1 MAFPDITITSL
12 ETITAFDIATGNFK
26 FMLDELQSAS
36 IAQSEEKVD
45 ITGKQ
50 GRKLNSLKRNK
61 AVTISGTNGLVSGGM
76 LAVQVGSESDEGF
89 EHKAATPVKWMDDL
103 FVTSNAAT
111 TNYIAVGDEGNEIAR
126 VYIKNSN
133 GTLGAVLTQSVSA
146 DSTHFT
152 YNPETK
158 QLGFSGLDD
167 DTEIAVFYTRTIEA
181 DVLENDSGKY
191 AGKVDLYIDAFG
203 EDKCANIYR
212 VQFHIPKADFSGNFT
227 FDMGDNQSVHSF
239 EAEALSGACGTS
251 GLYWTCTVFGEDEGD
266 NSEISALTSIAITN
280 APTKTAYT
288 AGQSFDPAGMVVK
301 AYHGAEDVTGTVVS
315 NYTYSPA
322 GALTAGNTSIYVMY
336 TENGVTQVAEQAIT
350 VS

>member
-12 ETITAFDIATGNFK
+12 ETITAFDIVTGNFK

-36 IAQSEEKVD
+36 IAQSEDKVD

-89 EHKAATPVKWMDDL
+89 EHKSATPVKWMDDL

-111 TNYIAVGDEGNEIAR
+111 TNYIAVGETNHEIER
-126 VYIKNSN
+126 VYLKNSN
-133 GTLGAVLTQSVSA
+133 GTLGSVLTQAASA
-146 DSTHFT
+146 DTTHFT
-152 YNPETK
+152 YDPTTK
-158 QLGFSGLDD
+158 VLGFSDLADN
-167 DTEIAVFYTRTIEA
+167 TEIAVFYTRQIEA
-181 DVLENDSGKY
+181 DILENDSGNY
-191 AGKVDLYIDAFG
+191 AGKVALYIDAFG

-212 VQFHIPKADFSGNFT
+212 VQFYIPKADFSGNFT

-251 GLYWTCTVFGEDEGD
+251 GLYWTCTVFGENTDD
-266 NSEISALTSIAITN
+266 ASDVATLTSIAITT
-280 APTKTAYT
+280 APDNTTYT
-288 AGQSFDPAGMVVK
+288 AGQSFNPTGMVVK
-301 AYHGAEDVTGTVVS
+301 AYHGTEAGTVVT

-322 GALTAGNTSIYVMY
+322 GALAASNTSIYVMY

-350 VS
+350 VT